1 MSRVRKYVSLFSGI
15 EAASQAWEPL
25 GWEPLL
31 FADIDQFPSAVLAH
45 HYPEVPN
52 VGNVEEVDW
61 NEYRGQAELVVGGS
75 PCQSF
80 SVAGKRLG
88 LDDPR
93 GNLAL
98 EFLRAVREIQPT
110 WFLFENV
117 PGLLSSDEGRDFG
130 IFLGQ
135 VAELGYGFAWRILD
149 AQYFGVPQRRR
160 RLFVVGHIGGDWR
173 SAASVLFESESLQ
186 WNSEEGHSEGQSL
199 ADFTETGTPGESGSS
214 PRGRIETTQHLH
226 EPDNWMESSKS
237 RRDLSPPLD
246 ARDAG
251 STGKPVLTE
260 EVVGPRESVAVDVY
274 NQSID
279 GDKAATLTEAA
290 GGTNTSGP
298 KIMEDVPPEET
309 GIFRKSRRAQTSE
322 DCETW
327 VKDDVTNTLNAF
339 DVGDVRTTQIIREPI
354 AFEQNQRSEIRD
366 LGDKS
371 TSLKAQ
377 PGTNQQTFVAVDDQ
391 TVFNGIGNLET
402 AKEDTTANA
411 ITARDSK
418 DARTV
423 VTEVSEPLHG
433 DTSPTLDASYGKG
446 CGERAGIERQVIG
459 EVIGFSHTQGLDP
472 QPSKENFP
480 TLRAEGQGHAIGF
493 DWKNTGQTNFSKEK
507 TGAPLTAE
515 GGLAVGVKQQLYENR
530 ASDGRINEVDTSPTL
545 TARSG
550 TGGGNLPLV
559 SEDSNETNLHDVSSG
574 KETDVSPTLVG
585 DHNSR
590 VADKTAI
597 ALEKTVSPTL
607 TAHNLDS
614 RSPQSAEGTAIV
626 NKVLEAETPAVSEQ
640 QMAVRRLTP
649 LECERLQGF
658 PDHYTKI
665 PYRGKEPDNCPDG
678 PRYKALG
685 NSMAV
690 PVMRWI
696 GEGIQLTDEILESLE
711 ERPDAT
717 EVVQKT
723 IFDF

>member
-1 MSRVRKYVSLFSGI
+1 
-15 EAASQAWEPL
+15 
-25 GWEPLL
+25 
-31 FADIDQFPSAVLAH
+31 
-45 HYPEVPN
+45 
-52 VGNVEEVDW
+52 
-61 NEYRGQAELVVGGS
+61 
-75 PCQSF
+75 
-80 SVAGKRLG
+80 
-88 LDDPR
+88 
-93 GNLAL
+93 
-98 EFLRAVREIQPT
+98 RAVREIQPT

-117 PGLLSSDEGRDFG
+117 PGLLSSDEGGDFG
-130 IFLGQ
+130 IFLGE

-199 ADFTETGTPGESGSS
+199 ANFIGTGTQGESDSS
-214 PRGRIETTQHLH
+214 PGRRIGWEGSDISAAMTRSGHQDRMPDKGKFMGVVQNLH

-279 GDKAATLTEAA
+279 GDKAATLTEAV

-391 TVFNGIGNLET
+391 TVFNGLGNLET

-480 TLRAEGQGHAIGF
+480 TLRAEGQGHA
-493 DWKNTGQTNFSKEK
+493 
-507 TGAPLTAE
+507 
-515 GGLAVGVKQQLYENR
+515 VGIKQ
-530 ASDGRINEVDTSPTL
+530 
-545 TARSG
+545 
-550 TGGGNLPLV
+550 
-559 SEDSNETNLHDVSSG
+559 DSNETNLHDVSSG
-574 KETDVSPTLVG
+574 KETNVSPTLVG

-607 TAHNLDS
+607 TAYNLDS

-626 NKVLEAETPAVSEQ
+626 NKVLEAESPAVSEQ

-658 PDHYTKI
+658 PDDYTKI
-665 PYRGKEPDNCPDG
+665 PYRGKELDNCPDG

-696 GEGIQLTDEILESLE
+696 GEGIQ
-711 ERPDAT
+711 
-717 EVVQKT
+717 
-723 IFDF
+723 